1 MKKVALFAFNGEAM
15 CFVHVLLNALEMRD
29 KGYEVKMVIEGTA
42 TKLIKDL
49 TAGLID
55 CVCQACSKKTGSH
68 DEATAQ
74 GLTVCGEMMGHPSMA
89 RYREDGYELIVF

>member
-49 TAGLID
+49 TAAPTAFTPLYEKVKANID
-55 CVCQACSKKTGSH
+55 PRSVFV
-68 DEATAQ
+68 
-74 GLTVCGEMMGHPSMA
+74 LLA
-89 RYREDGYELIVF
+89 RKALP